1 MIAELVHSRGLG
13 IYIDGVTPANGDWG
27 YGDDDEIDGI
37 QAITISGG
45 VQIGPHKLLAL
56 RYDVA
61 MQEFE
66 EGANPKELVLVT
78 EAGRF
83 VLRVTQVTNGEEE
96 GDGEEK
102 EITLAGGQV
111 RSLDETQC
119 YVRAES

>member
-1 MIAELVHSRGLG
+1 MIVELVHSRGLG
-13 IYIDGVTPANGDWG
+13 IYIDGVAPANDGWG

-45 VQIGPHKLLAL
+45 VQIGPHNVLAL
-56 RYDVA
+56 RYDVP
-61 MQEFE
+61 MQDFE
-66 EGANPKELVLVT
+66 EGADPKELVLVT

-83 VLRVTQVTNGEEE
+83 VLRVTKVLVGGYDDDDEEIE
-96 GDGEEK
+96 V
-102 EITLAGGQV
+102 TLAGGQK